1 MLKSKQ
7 SSVGGAE
14 LKSKD
19 DIDEEDEANKKL
31 QINEEHRTLSSQKE
45 EEKDEGEVAKE
56 DVGLTQGTRPS
67 IREERKGRVEL
78 RRFEREKLSTS
89 ALKRGKQ
96 LEYWSSKE
104 WAELRE
110 RLTKTQM
117 QMKTEKLGVTIF
129 LSNFTIFTNVTIFLS
144 NFTIFTSVTIFLS
157 NITIFTNVTI
167 FLSNLY
173 PSTLMYPV
181 SLLPG
186 F

>member
-1 MLKSKQ
+1 MTSKCLRMLKSKQ

-56 DVGLTQGTRPS
+56 DVDLTQGTRPS
-67 IREERKGRVEL
+67 IKEERKGRVEL
-78 RRFEREKLSTS
+78 RRFEREKLSTN

-117 QMKTEKLGVTIF
+117 QMKTEKLGVTICETQRF
-129 LSNFTIFTNVTIFLS
+129 TDQKLSSSIFPCR
-144 NFTIFTSVTIFLS
+144 SVVRPSVRIG
-157 NITIFTNVTI
+157 NI
-167 FLSNLY
+167 
-173 PSTLMYPV
+173 STYLHYMM
-181 SLLPG
+181 